1 MHSDSHPTA
10 GPVVLDALVDRII
23 LESDPDAI
31 ARARAEFAART
42 GTFEPDEAW
51 FEERTRA
58 AFDFALVEWGDPRG
72 ILLRA
77 WAARAAAPDA
87 RVALA
92 LGRAVRGLYRVER
105 RAEPDGVVRVIEQ
118 FGGAPMLLDDDA
130 SLVSRLRDGDVFDG
144 RVLLFDGAV
153 RVLPGIVFHPAEA
166 LAAVTEILA
175 AARAAG
181 RAGSDILDGLLRMRM
196 RFDRFTGMHAR
207 HVYRW
212 DAIDRAEILAA
223 SWARPKS

>member
-1 MHSDSHPTA
+1 MQPDPHLTSSPIA
-10 GPVVLDALVDRII
+10 IEPLVDRIVSD
-23 LESDPDAI
+23 SDPDAV

-42 GTFEPDEAW
+42 GSFEPDDAW

-58 AFDFALVEWGDPRG
+58 AFDFALVDWGEPRG
-72 ILLRA
+72 VLLQA
-77 WAARAAAPDA
+77 WAARAPAQDA
-87 RVALA
+87 RAARA
-92 LGRAVRGLYRVER
+92 LGRSIRGLFRVER
-105 RAEPDGVVRVIEQ
+105 LAEEPSVRLIELL
-118 FGGAPMLLDDDA
+118 GGASVVLGA
-130 SLVSRLRDGDVFDG
+130 ESSLVSRLRDGDVFDG

-153 RVLPGIVFHPAEA
+153 RVLPGMVFHPAEA
-166 LAAVTEILA
+166 AAAMTEILA

-181 RAGSDILDGLLRMRM
+181 RTDPRILDGLLRMRM

-212 DAIDRAEILAA
+212 DAIDRTEILAA